1 MREDCA
7 SQQGHVTAVYPDRVV
22 VSFVQSS
29 ACSGCHATSAC
40 TMLDHKRREVTVYNP
55 QELFV
60 VGDRVEVKVQNGVGI
75 RAILLSFVLPLAI
88 LLLVAVCSIKLLELK
103 EGISILLSFVSVAV
117 YYFIL
122 SFFTPHLRE
131 KLSLTLYK
139 ISKTNPQ

>member
-1 MREDCA
+1 
-7 SQQGHVTAVYPDRVV
+7 
-22 VSFVQSS
+22 
-29 ACSGCHATSAC
+29 
-40 TMLDHKRREVTVYNP
+40 MLDHKRREVTVYNP

-103 EGISILLSFVSVAV
+103 EGISILLSCASVAI